1 MCKKLFN
8 SIKTLFSKDKK
19 DKATLEVNVSNQ
31 SQDKINSK
39 SKRIKNGNDNSINI
53 IGDESKVDDHS
64 TTVQGDQYNQQNY
77 YLDNES
83 TDLIVHARW
92 LYRVPHEI
100 KRVQNGIDSF
110 NVLSPIDPNYIQPS
124 LRVTLD
130 DVDDQ
135 YHGVYFCVT
144 KNVTIKN
151 LRLLSI
157 DLSLD
162 TCQTSFK
169 GNEDVFAIVDK
180 SSSFV
185 VYGKDYKEGKGN
197 IDVVFGFSKDKVD
210 YKQHFCFTVTND
222 SKEFIQKRYEYPT
235 RDMDNISG
243 IIM

>member
-1 MCKKLFN
+1 MCKKLFD
-8 SIKTLFSKDKK
+8 SIKTFFNKDKK
-19 DKATLEVNVSNQ
+19 EKSLLEVNTSSH

-39 SKRIKNGNDNSINI
+39 SKRIKNGNDNSFNINS
-53 IGDESKVDDHS
+53 DETTVNDHS
-64 TTVQGDQYNQQNY
+64 TNVTADQYNQNNY

-83 TDLIVHARW
+83 SDLIIHARW

-100 KRVQNGIDSF
+100 KRIQNGIDSF
-110 NVLSPIDPNYIQPS
+110 SVLSPIDPNYIPPS

-130 DVDDQ
+130 DVDDE

-144 KNVTIKN
+144 KNMAIKN

-157 DLSLD
+157 ELSLD

-169 GNEDVFAIVDK
+169 GDKDIFAIVDK
-180 SSSFV
+180 SSSFA

-210 YKQHFCFTVTND
+210 YKQRFCFTVTND
-222 SKEFIQKRYEYPT
+222 SKEFVQPKYEYPT
-235 RDMDNISG
+235 RDIDNISG
-243 IIM
+243 III

>member
-1 MCKKLFN
+1 MCKKLLD

-19 DKATLEVNVSNQ
+19 DKATLEVSVSNQ

-39 SKRIKNGNDNSINI
+39 SKRIKNGNDNSVNN
-53 IGDESKVDDHS
+53 IGDEAKVDDHS

-83 TDLIVHARW
+83 ADLIVHARW

-100 KRVQNGIDSF
+100 KRVPNGIDSF
-110 NVLSPIDPNYIQPS
+110 SVLSPIDPNYIQPS

-169 GNEDVFAIVDK
+169 GNEDIFAIVDK

-197 IDVVFGFSKDKVD
+197 INVVFGFSKDKVD
-210 YKQHFCFTVTND
+210 YKQRFCFTVTND
-222 SKEFIQKRYEYPT
+222 SKEFVQKRYECPT